1 MAFYKNYFFT
11 GVVLLLTIACA
22 SGEQRMPMSNSY
34 KLEFMSQDDSRTYGF
49 ETPIH
54 LNTKPNKVYEIIVKF
69 KNLSY
74 PIQPIEKVF
83 ATFDALNC
91 EYHYGIT
98 GVSYIP
104 TTSIYMPN
112 PIKINNNT
120 YKYIFVRDTVS
131 EKDLKLEDQGKKL
144 GVCHWQL
151 DERGMHAYF
160 SPTGKWTEKV
170 VSVDMIPNEEML
182 DNITS
187 DKPILDRTYYY
198 SKDFL
203 SSEPVQVYPDGKGW
217 YRMMLSDITRGYAD
231 SPPHDVKKDK
241 LFSVQISIK
250 KL

>member
-1 MAFYKNYFFT
+1 MIIYRKLIFIGIIT
-11 GVVLLLTIACA
+11 LSMTACI
-22 SGEQRMPMSNSY
+22 SKEQKMLMNNSY
-34 KLEFMSQDDSRTYGF
+34 KLEFMSEDDSRTYGSN
-49 ETPIH
+49 TPIR
-54 LNTKPNKVYEIIVKF
+54 LNTNPNQIYEIIIRF
-69 KNLSY
+69 KNLPY
-74 PIQPIEKVF
+74 PIHPIERVF
-83 ATFDALNC
+83 TTFRALNC
-91 EYHYGIT
+91 KYHYGFT
-98 GVSYIP
+98 GALHIP
-104 TTSIYMPN
+104 TTAVYMPN
-112 PIKINNNT
+112 PIKIDDNI
-120 YKYIFVRDTVS
+120 YKYIFVRDAVS
-131 EKDLKLEDQGKKL
+131 EEDLKLEDQGKKL

-187 DKPILDRTYYY
+187 DKPILDKIYYY

-217 YRMMLSDITRGYAD
+217 YSMMLSNITEGFTG
-231 SPPHDVKKDK
+231 SPPLDIEKDN